1 MWKARL
7 EGAQSYSDW
16 AEAAEQLDRIE
27 GFLPSRI
34 IINLRLIREA
44 SLEE

>member
-1 MWKARL
+1 MISPIKDKRMWKARL

-27 GFLPSRI
+27 GFTV
-34 IINLRLIREA
+34 
-44 SLEE
+44 